1 MKQSCEDEIKIDE
14 LEQYDRRQ
22 NLELQGVPEMPNED
36 VTQITMKLASL
47 IGVDSDK
54 EEISIAHRL
63 PQKKTNW

>member
-22 NLELQGVPEMPNED
+22 YLELQGVPEMPNED
-36 VTQITMKLASL
+36 VTQITMKLASS
-47 IGVDSDK
+47 IGVDLDK
-54 EEISIAHRL
+54 EEILIAHRL